1 LSVMLASHLQ
11 KTKNVFIQSAILASN
26 SCCHGNVAVPRHANQ
41 LNSRSISTS
50 PVRCTV
56 LKRPPKWASS
66 YVRRLNAM
74 ERLELMAALRLD
86 AEQHGTAADQTSASA
101 ASAEPETKTATAGV
115 AQPTRDQLRQVF
127 TLSAIPFVGFG
138 FFDNAIM
145 IVAGEYI
152 DLTLGAAF
160 CISTLAAAALGN
172 WVSDLAGLS
181 LAGWVEGM
189 TSRLGFET
197 PRLTPQQL
205 ELRSTR
211 WATVFGRSLGISLG
225 CLLGMLP
232 LLFIDTDEAD
242 GEDDKGK

>member
-1 LSVMLASHLQ
+1 LLSVMLASHLQ

-86 AEQHGTAADQTSASA
+86 AEQHGTA
-101 ASAEPETKTATAGV
+101 
-115 AQPTRDQLRQVF
+115 VF

-181 LAGWVEGM
+181 LASWVEGM

-242 GEDDKGK
+242 GEDHKGK